1 MQLKSDP
8 HIFSGMQRDM
18 AISKHKAESLWDA
31 HNIRFTARD
40 GDTLL
45 SITNEKGTLQ
55 LNNISMEGIYL
66 GHCVINNYV
75 IVFTHSNNNQQPDY
89 IYKITPSLDGND
101 AITILYNGNL
111 NFSIEHSIETLGIYE
126 NDKIQKVYW
135 TDGYNQPRYI
145 FTGDYPETRVTAN
158 NDTQFDFVATLD
170 LNEDVSVTRK
180 EGSGYFAPGTIQ
192 YAFTYYNKYGR
203 QSNIFYTTL
212 LYYISYPDRGGSPE
226 DKISVC
232 FEITVDNLQVDDF
245 DYLRVYSIHR
255 TSENAIPTVKRVI
268 DVELSTVRNNT
279 TTFTDDGDIGD
290 TIDPTELLY
299 MGGEIITTQS
309 MTQKDNTLFFGNLE
323 IKRESIDENLK
334 DYLCAI
340 DRTTLEGKDVSD
352 LNINVTEFAKSYQLE
367 KQDSSNGYYNY
378 VNTLDWSSPGFKIN
392 EHYRLGVQ
400 FQHETGK
407 WSEPVFIGDYTMDGV
422 DSHGNTISPRV
433 FPNLV
438 DNNNGTYE
446 LQEPCLSLIMDL
458 SGQITVDGVTK
469 TWLQW
474 LTDSKYKKV
483 RPIVVLPSFSDR
495 LVLTQGMLCPTVF
508 NLKARRTATPFS
520 QSSWFLRPFLP
531 YPADDS
537 INSKKTVDGG
547 NWAEFRHFRG
557 LGADDSFNCEVQG
570 NTIIRMPTLATNYSE
585 EQERKAFFVDQ
596 SILTFHSPDI
606 EWDNTFYSLNYTN
619 WKLRLAGIINFTAN
633 VGDIDIQTSSPA
645 NKKGKGFIH
654 NNYGVSNR
662 SKYAAKSLISGPFWN
677 DYIVGTEIDDD
688 TDLTKYILSK
698 YPVNYIVYPWHRGG
712 SLNND
717 ETRES
722 DNGTRTAVLS
732 KKKLSNLKF
741 SDFTTYFDNTLTYDI
756 SPIQLF
762 SSDQVSVLKIP
773 YANTVLGN
781 ISYCGNVDTL
791 VSTNINKFKWMQD
804 IDLSMRDLD
813 ENDPALPDIDGTGGK
828 DPEYITEGSAPVRI
842 KYKSTKH
849 LTFSLKLRE
858 NELGIRILPT
868 LNGLNSR
875 FGNLNG
881 ELDTSSIFWSRYQ
894 VPEGDLTYNTYNL
907 VKAIINKP
915 DDYDN
920 IWESLSVND
929 LVIKENA
936 GGTLTLHRITSIISS
951 NVHYVVTEDVS
962 TVENGNPKKYW
973 YNIGTNIIFYEGV
986 VGATNQLVETQP
998 SYTYQ
1003 EVTQFANIL
1012 QDNINYVPEYPYLFL
1027 GELYRDDNDSLNAF
1041 NGKSDD
1047 AVKSN
1052 LWIPAGEPIKL
1063 SAAVNNSLTVQFT
1076 QGDTWYTRYDCLKTY
1091 PFTMEDENS
1100 IVEIGSFLC
1109 ESRVNADGRY
1119 DRNRGQI
1126 SNLMMSPTNFNLLNP
1141 VYNNHDNFFN
1151 YRILDDDY
1159 YTLNKFSNQIT
1170 WSKEKQMASDVD
1182 TWTNV
1187 TLANTFDLDGT
1198 MGPINSLQT
1207 WSDTIYCFQN
1217 KAISIISFNPR
1228 VQIPVT
1234 DGVPIEISNSGKL
1247 EGKIYISTNIGCE
1260 NKQTIAVTP
1269 SGIYFVDPNSRE
1281 LYNVAG
1287 KELKDISTSHGFND
1301 WFKNTEIDK
1310 TFYDSNRND
1319 LYVVNSTECL
1329 TYSEILG
1336 QFTSF
1341 MDYNGT
1347 PAMFNIKDKFFAFR
1361 NEDYVNNNV
1370 RYGKVSMYEL
1380 FAGDYNTFFKQTS
1393 VPFWIEFVS
1402 NADAAL
1408 DKIFSTI
1415 ELRLDYFN
1423 KNKTVSDNITSFDK
1437 IRIYNEYQD
1446 TSIKTISWDRVVPS
1460 SIKRKFRIW
1469 RINIPRDRTNKLDRI
1484 RNTWAKILLRQSNP
1498 GNKKMVLHDLSVQYF
1513 V

>member
-18 AISKHKAESLWDA
+18 AVSRHKAESLWDA

-45 SITNEKGTLQ
+45 SITNEKGTTELP
-55 LNNISMEGIYL
+55 LNTTLCGTYL
-66 GHCVINNYV
+66 GHCVINDYTV
-75 IVFTHSNNNQQPDY
+75 VFTKSPTLDY
-89 IYKITPSLDGND
+89 IYKVTGNNVEV
-101 AITILYNGNL
+101 LYAGNL
-111 NFSIEHSIETLGIYE
+111 NFSTEHLIETLGVYE

-145 FTGDYPETRVTAN
+145 FTGNYPETRITTGDN
-158 NDTQFDFVATLD
+158 TQFDFVATLN
-170 LNEDVSVTRK
+170 LNEEVSVIRK

-192 YAFTYYNKYGR
+192 YAFTYYDKYGR

-232 FEITVDNLQVDDF
+232 FEITVDNLQVDNF

-255 TSENAIPTVKRVI
+255 TSENAIPTVKRVV
-268 DVELSTVRNNT
+268 DVELSTVRNSS

-290 TIDPTELLY
+290 TVDPTELLY
-299 MGGEIITTQS
+299 MGGEIITTQAI
-309 MTQKDNTLFFGNLE
+309 TQKDNTLFFGNLE
-323 IKRESIDENLK
+323 IKRESIDKDLK

-340 DRTTLEGKDVSD
+340 DSVTLEGKDVSE
-352 LNINVTEFAKSYQLE
+352 LNINITEFVKNYQLK

-378 VNTLDWSSPGFKIN
+378 VNTLDWSSPGFKTN

-407 WSEPVFIGDYTMDGV
+407 WSEPVFIGDYTMDGI
-422 DSHGNTISPRV
+422 DSHGNVVTPRA

-438 DNNNGTYE
+438 DNNNGTYN
-446 LQEPCLSLIMDL
+446 LQEPCISLSMDL
-458 SGQITVDGVTK
+458 SGQTAANGTTK

-474 LTDSKYKKV
+474 LIDNKYKKV

-495 LVLTQGMLCPTVF
+495 LILTQGMLCPTVF

-537 INSKKTVDGG
+537 INSRKTVDGG
-547 NWAEFRHFRG
+547 NWAEFRHFKG
-557 LGADDSFNCEVQG
+557 LGAEDSFNCEIQG
-570 NTIIRMPTLATNYSE
+570 NVITRMPTLATNYSE

-606 EWDNTFYSLNYTN
+606 EWDNTFYSLDYTN
-619 WKLRLAGIINFTAN
+619 WKLRIAGIVNFTAN

-645 NKKGKGFIH
+645 NKKGEGFIH
-654 NNYGVSNR
+654 KNYGVSNR
-662 SKYAAKSLISGPFWN
+662 NIYAAKSLISGPFWN
-677 DYIVGTEIDDD
+677 DYIIGTGMKDDSV
-688 TDLTKYILSK
+688 KYILSK
-698 YPVNYIVYPWHRGG
+698 YPVNYVIYPWHRGG

-717 ETRES
+717 EVRES
-722 DNGTRTAVLS
+722 DKGTRTAVLS

-741 SDFTTYFDNTLTYDI
+741 SDFTTYFNSSLSYDI

-762 SSDQVSVLKIP
+762 SSDQVSVLKVP
-773 YANTVLGN
+773 YTNTVLGN
-781 ISYCGNVDTL
+781 VSYYGNVDTL
-791 VSTNINKFKWMQD
+791 MSSTITKFKWMQNIDILMRD
-804 IDLSMRDLD
+804 IDD
-813 ENDPALPDIDGTGGK
+813 NDSALPELDVNDEE
-828 DPEYITEGSAPVRI
+828 DPEYITEGSAPVRM

-849 LTFSLKLRE
+849 LVFSLKLRQ

-868 LNGLNSR
+868 LNNLNPR

-881 ELDTSSIFWSRYQ
+881 ELDASSIFWSRYQ
-894 VPEGDLTYNTYNL
+894 VPEDDLTYNTYNL
-907 VKAIINKP
+907 IKAIINKP

-929 LVIKENA
+929 LVVRENA
-936 GGTLTLHRITSIISS
+936 GGVLTLHRITRIVSS
-951 NVHYVVTEDVS
+951 EVHYVATEDVS
-962 TVENGNPKKYW
+962 TVENDNPKKYW
-973 YNIGTNIIFYEGV
+973 YNTGTNIIFYEGV
-986 VGATNQLVETQP
+986 VGTTNQLVETQP
-998 SYTYQ
+998 SYTDQ

-1012 QDNINYVPEYPYLFL
+1012 QDNINYTPEYPYLFL
-1027 GELYRDDNDSLNAF
+1027 GELYREDDDSLNAF

-1052 LWIPAGEPIKL
+1052 LWIPAGEPVKL
-1063 SAAVNNSLTVQFT
+1063 SDAINNSLTVQFT

-1126 SNLMMSPTNFNLLNP
+1126 SNINMSPINFNLLNP

-1151 YRILDDDY
+1151 YRVLDEDY

-1170 WSKEKQMASDVD
+1170 WSKEKQMASDID

-1198 MGPINSLQT
+1198 MGPINALKT

-1217 KAISIISFNPR
+1217 KAISVISFNPR

-1247 EGKIYISTNIGCE
+1247 EGKIYITTDIGCD
-1260 NKQTIAVTP
+1260 NKKTIAVTP
-1269 SGIYFVDPNSRE
+1269 SGIYFVDPNSKE
-1281 LYNVAG
+1281 LYNIAG
-1287 KELKDISTSHGFND
+1287 KELKNISNSHGFSD
-1301 WFKNTEIDK
+1301 WFKKTNIDRS
-1310 TFYDSNRND
+1310 FYDSNRND
-1319 LYVVNSTECL
+1319 LYVMNNEDCI
-1329 TYSEILG
+1329 TYSELVG

-1347 PAMFNIKDKFFAFR
+1347 PAMFNVKDGFYAFR
-1361 NEDYVNNNV
+1361 NEDGNVN
-1370 RYGKVSMYEL
+1370 MYKL
-1380 FAGDYNTFFKQTS
+1380 FSGNYNTFFKETGK
-1393 VPFWIEFVS
+1393 PFWIEFIS
-1402 NADAAL
+1402 NADSAL
-1408 DKIFSTI
+1408 DKIFTTI
-1415 ELRLDYFN
+1415 DMRLDFH
-1423 KNKTVSDNITSFDK
+1423 DNNVADNTTFFDK
-1437 IRIYNEYQD
+1437 IKVYNEYQD
-1446 TSIKTISWDRVVPS
+1446 TTKRNINWHKVKPS
-1460 SIKRKFRIW
+1460 DIKRKFRIW
-1469 RINIPRDRTNKLDRI
+1469 RVNIPRDHTKKLNRI
-1484 RNTWAKILLRQSNP
+1484 RNTWAKIYFEQSNP
-1498 GNKKMVLHDLSVQYF
+1498 GNKKMILHDLSVQYF